1 METGFNV
8 TSLTVREGD
17 LNEELCLITLSTVGS
32 SSSDTIID
40 VTVIYGTAGAE
51 GELLTV

>member
-1 METGFNV
+1 METGFRV
-8 TSLTVREGD
+8 TSLTVSEGD
-17 LNEELCLITLSTVGS
+17 LNEQLCLSTAGS